1 MLKRLSLIGAILL
14 IGFALLTAASRRA
27 DESPST
33 DQQTFSGSK
42 VIEGLTFDFGNW
54 TGFPDN
60 ADNKPENFNVLW
72 IKPAYMPGLQKGDAV
87 RITFAEAKGQ
97 AQYIY
102 RGSDAWIKAGSKEA
116 DNNGYWDITGTGPYT
131 FEVNT
136 DEQVASLLANGLF
149 VDANGSPKVTNVE
162 FIYNNHAADVPD
174 INVEDPTEPDKTFS
188 GVKEIQGLTF
198 QFGDWTGFP
207 DNADNKPEDFTV
219 LWIKPSY
226 MPGLQKGDAVRI
238 TFEEAKGQAQ
248 YIYRGSDAWIKA
260 GSKETDN
267 GGYWDI
273 SGTGPY
279 TFEVKTDD
287 QVASLLA
294 SGLFV
299 DASGSP
305 KVTKVEFI
313 YNRHAQ
319 DVPDIKADEN
329 VDPVDPS
336 KDGYLVWDSSLDMG
350 GDWNVTALV
359 PAKTIALF
367 STLTSIR
374 LEISSRGENAQVQ
387 LRYGDSSGNLG
398 GDADNL
404 DSDIYDFP
412 ITAEMFATLKTTG
425 LIIKGQNYTLNKIR
439 FFGTVEEGVEIP
451 VGPSSEDEEELLPDY
466 MTRTVTVIWEKG
478 KGTTDYSDVTFGGNA
493 VDEIVFSSDWKSPS
507 ATFENPDYTGSVYIP
522 ASTFSDVNLD
532 DKMVVT
538 FAGYGDESEG
548 RFCFID
554 TNGNGFTRGTGDAG
568 NVADH
573 FAITSPR
580 QTRLVVNYRG
590 VGALHT
596 NGLWIDGKNAEIVKI
611 ELIHY
616 DNTALSNDEAS
627 TYPRFKGDP
636 KQNVDQ
642 DQVDYTKER
651 GFDVVQDDPAYDPTL
666 TSTPRRVRPRAFTN
680 YRNGERIRFVFE
692 KTDADPW
699 FRINFVRPHSSNMRV
714 SQGLTGTDDGI
725 CRYFTETEDG
735 LVAEYVPT
743 QREIRALK
751 ANGLFLDG
759 SNLRLKE
766 IIFGL
771 SKIEGDI
778 KAQDLW
784 IHNDWVTLGHDSG
797 KDYEGDTWY
806 SGQVRIYVSYIH
818 FQRAIADDWLQQGTN
833 DYKGYRLSFRFPWA
847 GRDARFSLSYDSEN
861 THPSNIDPLN
871 EFYAAAY
878 PEESSAM
885 MARRA
890 DETPESGN
898 YHEEAIQIGDPGS
911 DSKTD
916 VTVEFPLNSDHV
928 NKMSR
933 YGLWMSGYNA
943 DLQSI
948 KLRSP
953 MSVAAIESVSAETR
967 ENLTVDLTRPY
978 EAYTTDGRRV
988 ADAKAPGLYIIRQG
1002 NLVQKILVK

>member
-1 MLKRLSLIGAILL
+1 
-14 IGFALLTAASRRA
+14 
-27 DESPST
+27 
-33 DQQTFSGSK
+33 
-42 VIEGLTFDFGNW
+42 
-54 TGFPDN
+54 
-60 ADNKPENFNVLW
+60 
-72 IKPAYMPGLQKGDAV
+72 MPGLQKGDAV

-248 YIYRGSDAWIKA
+248 YIYRSSNEWVKA
-260 GSKETDN
+260 GSKEADN
-267 GGYWDI
+267 GGYWDLT
-273 SGTGPY
+273 GTGPY
-279 TFEVKTDD
+279 TFEVSTDE
-287 QVASLLA
+287 QVASLLEN
-294 SGLFV
+294 GLFV
-299 DASGSP
+299 DANGSP

-329 VDPVDPS
+329 VDPVYPS

-350 GDWNVTALV
+350 GDWNVNALV

-404 DSDIYDFP
+404 DSDVYDFP

-439 FFGTVEEGVEIP
+439 IFGTVEEGVEIP

-478 KGTTDYSDVTFGGNA
+478 KGTTDYSDVTFGGTA
-493 VDEIVFSSDWKSPS
+493 VNEIVFSSDWKSPS

-596 NGLWIDGKNAEIVKI
+596 IGL
-611 ELIHY
+611 
-616 DNTALSNDEAS
+616 
-627 TYPRFKGDP
+627 
-636 KQNVDQ
+636 
-642 DQVDYTKER
+642 
-651 GFDVVQDDPAYDPTL
+651 
-666 TSTPRRVRPRAFTN
+666 
-680 YRNGERIRFVFE
+680 
-692 KTDADPW
+692 
-699 FRINFVRPHSSNMRV
+699 
-714 SQGLTGTDDGI
+714 
-725 CRYFTETEDG
+725 
-735 LVAEYVPT
+735 
-743 QREIRALK
+743 
-751 ANGLFLDG
+751 
-759 SNLRLKE
+759 
-766 IIFGL
+766 
-771 SKIEGDI
+771 
-778 KAQDLW
+778 
-784 IHNDWVTLGHDSG
+784 
-797 KDYEGDTWY
+797 
-806 SGQVRIYVSYIH
+806 
-818 FQRAIADDWLQQGTN
+818 
-833 DYKGYRLSFRFPWA
+833 
-847 GRDARFSLSYDSEN
+847 
-861 THPSNIDPLN
+861 
-871 EFYAAAY
+871 
-878 PEESSAM
+878 
-885 MARRA
+885 
-890 DETPESGN
+890 
-898 YHEEAIQIGDPGS
+898 
-911 DSKTD
+911 
-916 VTVEFPLNSDHV
+916 
-928 NKMSR
+928 
-933 YGLWMSGYNA
+933 
-943 DLQSI
+943 
-948 KLRSP
+948 
-953 MSVAAIESVSAETR
+953 
-967 ENLTVDLTRPY
+967 
-978 EAYTTDGRRV
+978 
-988 ADAKAPGLYIIRQG
+988 
-1002 NLVQKILVK
+1002 